1 MLVHYPKSL
10 AISLGTMLLLS
21 GVLVANAQPVTITFL
36 SLDVATAEVATGDE
50 VLFSGTLTDI
60 DGNGLAE
67 KTVRI
72 DEERATGSNVLVTAV
87 TDENGAFTATWTADL
102 DNPAKDRLMSISAV
116 FAGEGQYAAAKSGRV
131 GLKVA
136 IQPMKVSI
144 SLDKKIYF
152 NGENAIFT
160 IKFANPRGEP
170 FDPDS
175 TRALYDDTTV
185 SIVRESEG
193 LYTFKTP
200 FLTPPK
206 HTLQLIA
213 EKHGY
218 KIYTN
223 AITFDVF
230 AHQAQAGV
238 KLDFDWS
245 PKQVLQGV
253 PTTFTLAFRDNNNIV
268 TPFVNYD
275 FVIKKG
281 SEVVIE
287 LMGEQTTNGAATYN
301 HTFADG
307 GKYTVTV
314 KVTGIGQAPDLKLIT
329 LTSDFSLDVIK
340 STAFAVKI
348 KSLQK
353 GEAVRVTFR
362 NPVLALSAVYSFSLA
377 FNDPN
382 IVIRAPA
389 GWNVGSDGDTIKIDT
404 INNPLEPGKQLR
416 LRAKVGTTLDAIEW
430 SAMDKN
436 GNILKSGTSKIRVIS
451 FK

>member
-1 MLVHYPKSL
+1 
-10 AISLGTMLLLS
+10 MLLLS
-21 GVLVANAQPVTITFL
+21 SVLVANAQPVTITFL
-36 SLDVATAEVATGDE
+36 SLEVAATEVATGDE

-72 DEERATGSNVLVTAV
+72 EEERATAPNVLATAV

-136 IQPMKVSI
+136 IQSMKVSI
-144 SLDKKIYF
+144 SLDKKFYY
-152 NGENAIFT
+152 NGDSANFT
-160 IKFANPRGEP
+160 IKFASPSGEP

-175 TRALYDDTTV
+175 IRAIYDDTTV
-185 SIVRESEG
+185 SLARESEG
-193 LYTFKTP
+193 LYKFKTP
-200 FLTPPK
+200 TLAPPK

-218 KIYTN
+218 KIFTD

-230 AHQAQAGV
+230 ARQGQVGV
-238 KLDFDWS
+238 ILDFGWS
-245 PKQVLQGV
+245 PEQVMQGV
-253 PTTFTLAFRDNNNIV
+253 PTTFTLAFRDTNNIV

-281 SEVVIE
+281 SEVVLE
-287 LMGEQTTNGAATYN
+287 LMGEQTTTGAATYN

-314 KVTGIGQAPDLKLIT
+314 KVTSLGQEPDLKLIT
-329 LTSDFSLDVIK
+329 LTSDFNLEVIK
-340 STAFAVKI
+340 STAFAVKV

-353 GEAVRVTFR
+353 DNALRVTFR
-362 NPVLALSAVYSFSLA
+362 NPALAPSAVYAFSLTFDNA
-377 FNDPN
+377 SNVKFR
-382 IVIRAPA
+382 VPA
-389 GWNVGSDGDTIKIDT
+389 GWNLVTESGTIKIDT
-404 INNPLEPGKQLR
+404 LNNPLEPGKQLA
-416 LRAKVGTTLDAIEW
+416 LRAKVDGDIGSFDW
-430 SAMDKN
+430 SAMAQD
-436 GNILKSGTSKIRVIS
+436 GSILKSGTSKIRVIG